1 MTQVQTPKVV
11 KKKLFSPIWLLP
23 IIALALGA
31 WLGVK
36 SIRESGVEV
45 RIHFPNATGM
55 DIGKTLVKYQ
65 GLTVGKVVDISIDD
79 DLQGVN
85 VDVLMDYRSSPF
97 LNKATKFWLV
107 KPKASITGV
116 EGLDTLFS
124 GNYIGILPGEGE
136 SASFFEA
143 EISAPVITP
152 GNEGLIV
159 NITSEKLGS
168 LDVGSPI
175 FYRQIPV
182 GQVVG
187 YRLDSSNK
195 IIVTAFI
202 QQQYAN
208 LVKVDSQFWN
218 VSGISI
224 DASLAGI
231 EVRSESLAA
240 ILAGGISFSSN
251 DGSTAAENRHEFALY
266 DSEKQAFGGI
276 EFNLIANGTESVAN
290 NTAIVFRGVNIGR
303 VTNKNLTNNGISLA
317 AKIDSKYAELLAG
330 SSSFWLEG
338 ADISL
343 SGINHPERLL
353 TGSVINFMPG
363 SGAPLQQYPLLA
375 TKPEPLNS
383 NKLTLTLNSDT
394 NPGISA
400 GADLRFKQ
408 IKIGTV
414 QSSGLNKALTG
425 VEYSIE
431 VDSDFSSL
439 LTKGSYFIAE
449 SVLSVE
455 ANLDGVAVKARDL
468 STFTN
473 GALSLVKGSSNQQLA
488 NGAVLKVFA
497 NSNEADNYFKN
508 SQLIT
513 RQLFSNDA
521 ADVVDGSPIYYKK
534 MQIGQVNKVDW
545 QPKSND
551 FLIDISI
558 QKTFASLLTDNTVF
572 WRNSALAI
580 NASLS
585 GIEVEMSPLQ
595 GALKGGITLGLLERP
610 AQGRDNQL
618 YDSKFLALSQSTPIT
633 MTFPASVKLAK
644 KAPIRYLGHKVG
656 EVESVVLSK
665 DLTELNV
672 SAYLYGDYAANF
684 NQQDAS
690 FSIVDAQVSLA
701 GIEAPETLL
710 TGPYISVV
718 PGVSTQTADSFIG
731 LVNKPFYNIDNALTL
746 IITNNNLGSINKGTA
761 IFFRG
766 IKVGQVDSYQLIKD
780 GTGVEMT
787 AHIESQYKHLV
798 NNTSVLWDLSGVKVD
813 VGLFSGAQIET
824 GSLETILAG
833 GIGLATK
840 DVTTADNM
848 IEPQHRFSLSSA
860 VDPLWLEW
868 APKQSATD

>member
-45 RIHFPNATGM
+45 RIHFPSATGM

-97 LNKATKFWLV
+97 LNKDTKFWLV

-168 LDVGSPI
+168 LDVGSPL

-218 VSGISI
+218 VSGISV

-231 EVRSESLAA
+231 EVRTESLAA

-251 DGSTAAENRHEFALY
+251 DKSAPAENRHEFALY

-276 EFNLIANGTESVAN
+276 EFTLTANGTESVAN
-290 NTAIVFRGVNIGR
+290 NTAIVFRGINIGR
-303 VTNKNLTNNGISLA
+303 VTNKILTDNGISLE

-330 SSSFWLEG
+330 TSSFWLEG

-353 TGSVINFMPG
+353 TGSVINFITG
-363 SGAPLQQYPLLA
+363 SGDPLQQYPLLT

-383 NKLTLTLNSDT
+383 NKLTLTLDSDT
-394 NPGISA
+394 NPGVSA
-400 GADLRFKQ
+400 GAELRFKQ

-414 QSSGLNKALTG
+414 LSSKLNKELTK
-425 VEYSIE
+425 VEYNIE
-431 VDSDFSSL
+431 VDADFSSL
-439 LTKGSYFIAE
+439 LTKGSYFVAE

-473 GALSLVKGSSNQQLA
+473 GALSLIKGASNQQLA
-488 NGAVLKVFA
+488 NGALLRVFA
-497 NSNEADNYFKN
+497 SNKEADSYFEN
-508 SQLIT
+508 SRLIT

-521 ADVVDGSPIYYKK
+521 ADVVDGSPVYYKK
-534 MQIGQVNKVDW
+534 MQIGQVNKVEW
-545 QPKSND
+545 QRKSND
-551 FLIDISI
+551 FIIDISI
-558 QKTFASLLTDNTVF
+558 QKTFESLLTDKTVF

-595 GALKGGITLGLLERP
+595 GAIKGGITLGLLEQP
-610 AQGRDNQL
+610 AQGHENQL
-618 YDSKFLALSQSTPIT
+618 YASKFLALSQSTAIT

-690 FSIVDAQVSLA
+690 FSIVDAKVSLS
-701 GIEAPETLL
+701 GIEAPETLI

-718 PGVSTQTADSFIG
+718 PGISTQTASRFAG
-731 LVNKPFYNIDNALTL
+731 LIDKPFYNLDNALTF

-766 IKVGQVDSYQLIKD
+766 IKVGQVDSYQLIAD

-787 AHIESQYKHLV
+787 AHIESRYKHLV
-798 NNTSVLWDLSGVKVD
+798 NSSSVLWDLSGVKVD

-824 GSLETILAG
+824 GSLETILTG

-840 DVTTADNM
+840 EVTSVENM
-848 IEPQHRFSLSSA
+848 IAPQHKFPLNAA
-860 VDPLWLEW
+860 VDPIWLDW